1 MVSSPSDAAPMRPRE
16 EARFEVFLRERKLKL
31 TGERMAIL
39 AAVFQRASHFDA
51 ESLHAE
57 LKGAGADISR
67 ATVYRTLDL
76 LVQCGLVR
84 KHSLGA
90 THASYEA
97 AQDEHHDHLVC
108 IQCGKVLEFFRPD
121 LEKLQESICRE
132 RDFQP
137 FHHSLQIF
145 GLCSRCKGGFDEKE
159 IQGRVAQLHT

>member
-1 MVSSPSDAAPMRPRE
+1 MVSIPIDATSTRPRE
-16 EARFEVFLRERKLKL
+16 AARFEGFLRERKLKL

-39 AAVFQRASHFDA
+39 AAIFKRGSHFDA
-51 ESLHAE
+51 ESLHGE
-57 LKGAGADISR
+57 LKDAGADISR

-84 KHSLGA
+84 KQSLGA
-90 THASYEA
+90 THANYEA

-121 LEKLQESICRE
+121 LEKLQESICSE

-145 GLCSRCKGGFDEKE
+145 GLCSKCRVGFDEKE
-159 IQGRVAQLHT
+159 IRGRVAQLHT

>member
-1 MVSSPSDAAPMRPRE
+1 MVPRSSDEAPVRPRE
-16 EARFEVFLRERKLKL
+16 AIRFEGFLRERKLKL
-31 TGERMAIL
+31 TGERMSILTAIFNRG
-39 AAVFQRASHFDA
+39 AHFDA

-57 LKGAGADISR
+57 LRETGADISR

-84 KHSLGA
+84 KQSLGA
-90 THASYEA
+90 THANYEA

-108 IQCGKVLEFFRPD
+108 IRCGQVLEFYRPD
-121 LEKLQESICRE
+121 LEKLQDSICSE

-145 GLCSRCKGGFDEKE
+145 GLCSKCKTGFDERE

>member
-1 MVSSPSDAAPMRPRE
+1 MEPSPEEGAAPLPRE
-16 EARFEVFLRERKLKL
+16 EARFETFLRERKLKL
-31 TGERMAIL
+31 TGERMAVL
-39 AAVFQRASHFDA
+39 AAAYREASHFDA
-51 ESLHAE
+51 ETLHAE
-57 LKGAGADISR
+57 LKEAGSRISR

-84 KHSLGA
+84 KQSLGA

-121 LEKLQESICRE
+121 LEQLQESICSE
-132 RDFQP
+132 RDFTP

-145 GLCSRCKGGFDEKE
+145 GLCAHCKVGANEGE
-159 IQGRVAQLHT
+159 IRGRVAQLHT

>member
-1 MVSSPSDAAPMRPRE
+1 MVSISGDATAAQPRE
-16 EARFEVFLRERKLKL
+16 VARLENFLRERKLKL

-39 AAVFQRASHFDA
+39 AAIFKRGAHFDA

-57 LKGAGADISR
+57 LREAGADISR

-90 THASYEA
+90 THANYEA

-108 IQCGKVLEFFRPD
+108 IHCGKVLEFYRPD
-121 LEKLQESICRE
+121 LEKLQESICSE

-145 GLCSRCKGGFDEKE
+145 GLCSTCKGGFNERE

>member
-1 MVSSPSDAAPMRPRE
+1 MASSSRDTASPRPRE
-16 EARFEVFLRERKLKL
+16 EVRFEGFLRARKLKL
-31 TGERMAIL
+31 TGERRSIL
-39 AAVFQRASHFDA
+39 AAVFRKASHFDA
-51 ESLHAE
+51 EALHGQ
-57 LKGAGADISR
+57 LKEAGADISR

-84 KHSLGA
+84 KQSLGA

-121 LEKLQESICRE
+121 LEKLQESICSE

-145 GLCSRCKGGFDEKE
+145 GLCSQCKGGVNEEE